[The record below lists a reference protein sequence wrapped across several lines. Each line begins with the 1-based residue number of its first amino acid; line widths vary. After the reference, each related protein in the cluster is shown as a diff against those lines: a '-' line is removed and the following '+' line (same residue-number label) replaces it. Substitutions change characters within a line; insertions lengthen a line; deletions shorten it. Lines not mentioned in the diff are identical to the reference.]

1 MSYAY
6 IQGHEA
12 EALVF
17 FQKLLSQAL
26 KPEER
31 AELEKF
37 VEDLRQKV
45 TSKEE
50 QTAGERRLQSVGAH
64 NLQTC

>member
-6 IQGHEA
+6 IQGQEA

-26 KPEER
+26 EPQER
-31 AELEKF
+31 AALEEL

-45 TSKEE
+45 TSKDG
-50 QTAGERRLQSVGAH
+50 QTAMGRRLQSVGAH